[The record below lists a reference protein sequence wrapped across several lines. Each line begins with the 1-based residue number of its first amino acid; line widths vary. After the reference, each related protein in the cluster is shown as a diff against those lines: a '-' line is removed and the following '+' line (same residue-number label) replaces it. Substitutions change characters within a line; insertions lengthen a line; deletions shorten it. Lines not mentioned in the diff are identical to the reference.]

1 MAIYRAML
9 EDSIN
14 DLDTNN
20 DGAKETKE
28 LMDVI
33 DKQEINTQEVE
44 DAQDAEFGPDDVDD
58 ILDETVMAIAES
70 YTGYYAILES
80 LAVAE
85 LQEAAR
91 SNERG
96 EVRGGRVS
104 EEFDKKTKKGVVS
117 AMKQRLTALCTR
129 ILASINKLLT
139 ALKRLFTDQKAL
151 YAEKYGPRILK
162 GGKKAGVL
170 EVKGYPYDGLDKA
183 LKNFNKNMV
192 TSSTVYKKVNAGK
205 SISDS
210 DITGDY
216 SRIFGGIMDV
226 GNADSP
232 RKYKGAL
239 VKALRGADKP
249 AKVKMSAEDV
259 LKVLKASKQDIKTVQ
274 GVAKLIK
281 EEFKSAIKAL
291 DSWAARAER
300 GNARGEGDERGG
312 STGISNSAVATAMN
326 RYIDFVAAARAA
338 IIKCVAERA
347 RQANHLGNKYWRKG
361 LGKDASNER
370 GGRTNDARAEMR
382 ESAIENSFKY
392 GYLSNLNL
400 I

>member
-33 DKQEINTQEVE
+33 DKQEINAQEVE

-58 ILDETVMAIAES
+58 ILDETVIAIAES
-70 YTGYYAILES
+70 YTGYYAIIES
-80 LAVAE
+80 LAIAE
-85 LQEAAR
+85 LHEAAR

-104 EEFDKKTKKGVVS
+104 EEFDKNTKKGVIS
-117 AMKQRLTALCTR
+117 AMKQRLAALCTR
-129 ILASINKLLT
+129 IISSINKLLT
-139 ALKRLFTDQKAL
+139 ALKRVFFDNHAL
-151 YAEKYGPRILK
+151 YAELAGKKILK
-162 GGKKAGVL
+162 GGSRGML

-183 LKNFNKNMV
+183 LKGFNKDMV
-192 TSSTVYKKVNAGK
+192 TSSVVYKKVNSGK
-205 SISDS
+205 AVSDS
-210 DITGDY
+210 DIAGDY

-226 GNADSP
+226 GNAESP
-232 RKYKGAL
+232 RTYKKAL
-239 VKALRGADKP
+239 IQALRGADKP
-249 AKVKMSAEDV
+249 VMVKMSAEDV
-259 LKVLKASKQDIKTVQ
+259 LKILKNSKADYQLISNT
-274 GVAKLIK
+274 AKLIK
-281 EEFKSAIKAL
+281 SEFKSAIKAI
-291 DSWAARAER
+291 DSWASRGGEAR
-300 GNARGEGDERGG
+300 GNAREGDARGG
-312 STGISNSAVATAMN
+312 ESGLSANAVAKAMN

-338 IIKCVAERA
+338 IVKASADRA
-347 RQANHLGNKYWRKG
+347 RQARKLAHKYWRAG
-361 LGKDASNER
+361 LGKDVDVR
-370 GGRTNDARAEMR
+370 GREARGAEMR